1 MFANIAGAG
10 SAVTLVGAD
19 LTAVPGS
26 WSSTGNM
33 TTARL
38 DASPEGGRIRVE
50 LVDTE
55 PDWLELHVID
65 EGPGMSENDRRWAF
79 DRFWQGA
86 GTQGGHSGLG
96 PGHSSVE
103 RETGHG
109 GVCGEDL
116 WICWQEKP
124 GLGVS
129 IWVVPMLG
137 CVSGGAA
144 VRNDASVQLR
154 LRRTGNGR

>member
-1 MFANIAGAG
+1 MKQPDPSYVAISMLSPTMFANIAGAG
-10 SAVTLVGAD
+10 SAVTLAGAD

-65 EGPGMSENDRRWAF
+65 EGPA
-79 DRFWQGA
+79 
-86 GTQGGHSGLG
+86 
-96 PGHSSVE
+96 
-103 RETGHG
+103 
-109 GVCGEDL
+109 
-116 WICWQEKP
+116 
-124 GLGVS
+124 
-129 IWVVPMLG
+129 
-137 CVSGGAA
+137 
-144 VRNDASVQLR
+144 
-154 LRRTGNGR
+154 